1 MNDFNLK
8 KYLVENRITTNS
20 KKLNESKDSYEGVLD
35 KTTFGEDGIYFVN
48 IPELGNIPLQNTVES
63 DLGED
68 SLQNLL
74 GKSTNWK
81 VAEFNYL
88 EKRPEGR
95 YRVVGLG

>member
-8 KYLVENRITTNS
+8 KYLTENKLTANS
-20 KKLNESKDSYEGVLD
+20 KKLNENKDSYEGVLN
-35 KTTFGEDGIYFVN
+35 KTTFEEDEEYFVN
-48 IPELGNIPLQNTVES
+48 IPELGNIPLKNQVIS

-68 SLQNLL
+68 LLQTLL
-74 GKSTNWK
+74 GKSANWK

-95 YRVVGLG
+95 YIVVGLG

>member
-8 KYLVENRITTNS
+8 KYLTENKLTANS
-20 KKLNESKDSYEGVLD
+20 KKLNESKDLYKGVLD
-35 KTTFGEDGIYFVN
+35 KTTFGEDEVYFVN
-48 IPELGNIPLQNTVES
+48 IPELGNIPLQNKVES

-74 GKSTNWK
+74 GKSLNWK
-81 VAEFNYL
+81 VVEFNHL

>member
-1 MNDFNLK
+1 MENFDLK
-8 KYLVENRITTNS
+8 KYLSENKLTSNS
-20 KKLNESKDSYEGVLD
+20 KMINETKDSYEGVLD
-35 KTTFGEDGIYFVN
+35 KVTFGEDETYFVN
-48 IPELGNIPLQNTVES
+48 IPELGNIPLKNQVVS

-68 SLQNLL
+68 SLQTLL
-74 GKSTNWK
+74 GKTSNWK